1 MHVYIIS
8 MHVSFGFLFSD
19 VKPQVQPRVH
29 PIQNLHRSANRWRDM
44 CGRIYSGQDLN
55 PPRAKHFHAFII
67 QESGTGPAQGEGS
80 QGDGPEPTK
89 ERGLTSSM
97 S

>member
-29 PIQNLHRSANRWRDM
+29 PIQNLHRSSN
-44 CGRIYSGQDLN
+44 YSGQDLN

-80 QGDGPEPTK
+80 RGDGP
-89 ERGLTSSM
+89 GLTE
-97 S
+97 